1 MGVIDVEGKKYFS
14 NVKYFADLF
23 NYLLYGGTPVIDPKK
38 LTELDT
44 DLIVTPYGNGA
55 KVRVQKYRDLLRLWG
70 AYMDETA
77 AYVMLGAELQGT
89 TNYAM
94 PVKKGLYDMIGY
106 ANQVEEAKKSYQ
118 KKDEK
123 NDSQEDNK
131 TGKIKLTSAEF
142 LSGFRK
148 GDKLIPIITVTV
160 LLSGDDWDGPEDL
173 YGMLD
178 IKDKRLLKFIPNC
191 PINLI
196 APYRIPDS
204 DFDKFNTDV
213 GLVLKALKYEKV
225 GADKILEELTYEQ
238 IDRKTVEFLNAVA
251 NLKLGLSEK
260 EDQVDMF
267 KSIQDHNTKMMVI
280 AVIKYGRKRGDSDDV
295 IIADAMEMFDVTREY
310 VLELMKTEEA

>member
-1 MGVIDVEGKKYFS
+1 
-14 NVKYFADLF
+14 
-23 NYLLYGGTPVIDPKK
+23 
-38 LTELDT
+38 
-44 DLIVTPYGNGA
+44 
-55 KVRVQKYRDLLRLWG
+55 VRVQKYRDLLRLWG

-118 KKDEK
+118 KKNEK
-123 NDSQEDNK
+123 DDSQEENK

-178 IKDKRLLKFIPNC
+178 VKDKRLLKFIPNC

-225 GADKILEELTYEQ
+225 GADKILEESTYEQ

-251 NLKLGLSEK
+251 NLKLELSEK

-267 KSIQDHNTKMMVI
+267 ESIQNKYKKMMIIGAINGMRDVGV
-280 AVIKYGRKRGDSDDV
+280 ADDDIV
-295 IIADAMEMFDVTREY
+295 VRVMKLYDVTREY
-310 VLELMKTEEA
+310 VVDLMKTEAA

>member
-1 MGVIDVEGKKYFS
+1 
-14 NVKYFADLF
+14 
-23 NYLLYGGTPVIDPKK
+23 
-38 LTELDT
+38 
-44 DLIVTPYGNGA
+44 
-55 KVRVQKYRDLLRLWG
+55 
-70 AYMDETA
+70 
-77 AYVMLGAELQGT
+77 
-89 TNYAM
+89 
-94 PVKKGLYDMIGY
+94 
-106 ANQVEEAKKSYQ
+106 VEEAKKSYQ

-178 IKDKRLLKFIPNC
+178 VKDKRLLKFVPNC

-204 DFDKFNTDV
+204 DFDKFKTDV

-225 GADKILEELTYEQ
+225 GAYEVLKELTYER

-251 NLKLGLSEK
+251 NLKLELSEK

-267 KSIQDHNTKMMVI
+267 ESIQNYNKKMMI
-280 AVIKYGRKRGDSDDV
+280 MGAIKLARDEGYSDDA
-295 IIADAMEMFDVTREY
+295 IIAKMMRSFDVTREY
-310 VLELMKTEEA
+310 VLDLMKTEAA